1 MSRSVV
7 VHIAFFVCKLDMR
20 CFEIYWLLY
29 KTIPTS
35 GTCISMYCYD
45 WPVTCSALQNFNSD
59 YLAGLTYDN
68 DDNDNNDDDLHWI
81 AEQIS

>member
-1 MSRSVV
+1 
-7 VHIAFFVCKLDMR
+7 
-20 CFEIYWLLY
+20 
-29 KTIPTS
+29 
-35 GTCISMYCYD
+35 MYCYD